1 MKEQQQGNQTEE
13 GCGWQKQNEVQLEVH
28 RPCPLVSFAVHC
40 LSLWI
45 TPGCVAHQGDIGF

>member
-28 RPCPLVSFAVHC
+28 RAMPTGLLCCALPVPLDYPRLCGTSR
-40 LSLWI
+40 
-45 TPGCVAHQGDIGF
+45 